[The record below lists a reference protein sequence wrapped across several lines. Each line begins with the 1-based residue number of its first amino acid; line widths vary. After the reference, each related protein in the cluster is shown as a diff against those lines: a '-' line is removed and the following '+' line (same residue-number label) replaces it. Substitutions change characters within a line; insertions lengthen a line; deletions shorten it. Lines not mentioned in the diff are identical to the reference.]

1 MYAKNV
7 YSAYIKQVTIRKVS
21 DRGLALARRIAKEQ
35 DLSLNEVLRN
45 AVEKGLGVPKGNGL
59 ESYAGDSNFGEGW
72 ESYLEKDLKRIDGE
86 IWR

>member
-7 YSAYIKQVTIRKVS
+7 YVVYMKQVTMRKVS
-21 DRGLALARRIAKEQ
+21 DRGLALARRLAKEQ

-45 AVEKGLGVPKGNGL
+45 AVEKGLGVPRGNGL
-59 ESYAGDSNFGEGW
+59 EIYAGDSSFGEGW

-86 IWR
+86 MWR

>member
-7 YSAYIKQVTIRKVS
+7 YSAYMKQVTIRKVS

>member
-7 YSAYIKQVTIRKVS
+7 YSAYMKQVTIRKVS

-72 ESYLEKDLKRIDGE
+72 ESYLEKDLKRIDVE
-86 IWR
+86 MWR